1 MSGNLRIARSWVDV
15 HSIAS
20 IWSWAPLSWLVEDIE
35 ATSFSPRES
44 HTPTQVSAPREKLQR
59 LKLLALAW
67 MVYIY
72 NGSFINLYIYMCN
85 GECPSSIF
93 MSYILHCFSRS
104 IKLILHK
111 CMDHMFDWGPFLQN
125 HQLSPQSNAG
135 SASIR
140 SWEWSGPSPQTDS
153 AWKEPQ
159 KFELYRWAVFS
170 KHSVITA

>member
-1 MSGNLRIARSWVDV
+1 MVL
-15 HSIAS
+15 
-20 IWSWAPLSWLVEDIE
+20 
-35 ATSFSPRES
+35 
-44 HTPTQVSAPREKLQR
+44 SAPFLTCRGYRSYKFFAQR
-59 LKLLALAW
+59 VSYTYSSFRAPRKTPASQTPGFGVDGL
-67 MVYIY
+67 YIQWIVHQ
-72 NGSFINLYIYMCN
+72 SIYMCN